1 MPVAVQA
8 ETLPTLDLRR
18 FDAGGAERPRFLNKL
33 LMAAR
38 NVGFFY
44 LVGHGIENS
53 LIRDVLSVSRRFFA
67 LPEKDK
73 LAIEMVNSPHFRGYN
88 RAGYGK
94 PDWREQV
101 DIGPERPALPFDPAV
116 PPWARLQGP
125 NQWPAAFPEFKP
137 ILLAYQKETTAL
149 ALRLLRAFAAAL
161 EQPEDV
167 FAPIYTP
174 APNPHQDHPL
184 SRPRGR
190 RERSGRGRPQ
200 GFGVRDPSPAGQAGT
215 SPCRSLMRATFCR
228 LGASFCTGA
237 RQSCATIRAFARP
250 IWAARRRREPGIPH
264 CASVWSCSATAL
276 KS

>member
-88 RAGYGK
+88 RAGFEHTRASPTGASRSTSGRK
-94 PDWREQV
+94 GRRCPSTVRRRH
-101 DIGPERPALPFDPAV
+101 GRACR
-116 PPWARLQGP
+116 ARTNGRRR
-125 NQWPAAFPEFKP
+125 FPEFKP
-137 ILLAYQKETTAL
+137 IAP
-149 ALRLLRAFAAAL
+149 RL
-161 EQPEDV
+161 PG
-167 FAPIYTP
+167 
-174 APNPHQDHPL
+174 
-184 SRPRGR
+184 GR
-190 RERSGRGRPQ
+190 RPPSPSGCCARSPQRLNSRRTCSRRSIRLRRIQLIKIIRYPGRAADESDQ
-200 GFGVRDPSPAGQAGT
+200 GVGAHKDFGVRDPSPAGQAG
-215 SPCRSLMRATFCR
+215 RSA
-228 LGASFCTGA
+228 GSG
-237 RQSCATIRAFARP
+237 
-250 IWAARRRREPGIPH
+250 
-264 CASVWSCSATAL
+264 
-276 KS
+276 